1 MKIIYILI
9 SLIILNCS
17 FDNKS
22 GIWNNE
28 NNSLSSQKNVFSQ
41 FKTLNPSKEQFNK
54 KISINKEFNFK
65 INNPIYNKEWKD
77 IFYSQSNNFDNF
89 KYNNVNELSFKSQK
103 ISKYTINDYLLY
115 EKDNII
121 FSDEQGNI
129 IIFSIDESKIIN
141 KYNFYKKQYKN
152 IKKELN
158 LIIEN
163 NVIYVSDNFGYL
175 YAFDYIKNKILWAK
189 NYKTPFRSNLKIK
202 NNKIIT
208 ANQNND
214 LYFFD
219 KLTGDA
225 LRLIPTEENLVKNEF
240 INNLSLNDKYTLFLN
255 TYGSLYAINNEEM
268 KIAWF
273 INLNKS
279 LDLNPSNLFKGNQI
293 VHQKE
298 KIIVNANENTY
309 VLDINSGSILFK
321 LNLSSKIKPIIMNEY
336 LFLISKNNL
345 LISFNLKNGKII
357 YSHNINDEISKFLKI
372 KKKTVDCKNLIMVNG
387 KLFVFLTSS
396 YVLKFNIKGNL
407 ESVIKLPRKINSF
420 PIFIN
425 GSFLYLDKKNKIS
438 IIN

>member
-1 MKIIYILI
+1 MKFIYILI

-41 FKTLNPSKEQFNK
+41 FKTLNPSKEQFSK

-65 INNPIYNKEWKD
+65 INNPINNKEWKD

-89 KYNNVNELSFKSQK
+89 KYNNINELSFKSQK

-129 IIFSIDESKIIN
+129 IVFSIDESKIIN